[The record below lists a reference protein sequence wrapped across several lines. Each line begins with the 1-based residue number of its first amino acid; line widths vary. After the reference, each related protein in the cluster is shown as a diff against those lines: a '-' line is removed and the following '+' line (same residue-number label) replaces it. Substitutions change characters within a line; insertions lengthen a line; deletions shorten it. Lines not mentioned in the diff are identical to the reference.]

1 MIQVN
6 LDRIFAGQDSDF
18 FIRRGDIINVGT
30 HPFAPFLQRIR
41 GLTLPNPVANI
52 GYGFTYTRNF
62 ADIDSFSVRTN
73 PHNKPDLFP
82 SLFP

>member
-6 LDRIFAGQDSDF
+6 LDRIFAGLDSDVL
-18 FIRRGDIINVGT
+18 IRRGDIINVGT
-30 HPFAPFLQRIR
+30 HPFAPFLRRIR
-41 GLTLPNPVANI
+41 QLTLPNPTTNV
-52 GYGFTYTRNF
+52 GYAFTYSRNF
-62 ADIDSFSVRTN
+62 ADVDSFAVRQN